1 MLNRK
6 PMISHKEFMRF
17 AIPDETNTNR
27 FVLYGECTECY
38 KGFMESYSTKRSVK
52 RAYAH
57 AQKKVPLCCPN
68 AGYTIGWVSGS
79 VKEEIVKQPK
89 GIVNQSNG
97 IVNQ

>member
-17 AIPDETNTNR
+17 AIPDEMKTNQ
-27 FVLYGECTECY
+27 FVLYGECTECH
-38 KGFMESYSTKRSVK
+38 KGFMESYSNQRSVK

-79 VKEEIVKQPK
+79 AKEEIVKQPK
-89 GIVNQSNG
+89 GIVNQSKG

>member
-17 AIPDETNTNR
+17 AIPDETN
-27 FVLYGECTECY
+27 FVLYGACKECH

-68 AGYTIGWVSGS
+68 AGYTIGWVSDS
-79 VKEEIVKQPK
+79 AKEEIVKQPK

>member
-6 PMISHKEFMRF
+6 PQISHKEFMRF
-17 AIPDETNTNR
+17 AMPDETN
-27 FVLYGECTECY
+27 FVLYGECTECN

-89 GIVNQSNG
+89 GIVTQSNE

>member
-17 AIPDETNTNR
+17 AIPDETN
-27 FVLYGECTECY
+27 FVLYGACTECN
-38 KGFMESYSTKRSVK
+38 KGFMEDYSTKRSVK

-89 GIVNQSNG
+89 GIVNQSKG